1 MNDLWHHWFAGSW
14 THVIALSLA
23 HFLWQGVLI
32 GLVVASLDRLLRKSS
47 TSSRYVLHLV
57 ALTSLPVCFVLTMGI
72 VDVPSPLPT
81 PRQAVAVASEVVSN
95 EPEFP
100 PEEVSDLPATPPA
113 GVHELSG
120 NSTNQTTIAAE
131 SEESQVAVD
140 SPSTLAGNN
149 IVLENPDV
157 ARNEYAL
164 LPSLASIIVIAY
176 LLGVAVFLIRL
187 TLAVWGGQRL
197 RSSSQPLVDSHLLN
211 IVAEQARRVGLR
223 IVPVV
228 ALCERVTVP
237 TVVGVVRPMVLIPAS
252 IITGLTPDQFATII
266 SHELAHIRRYDLL
279 VTLLQRTIESFF
291 FFHPVVWYLSRRI
304 SRHREVCCD
313 DLVVSTGH
321 GPMDYAGALLRM
333 AELCV
338 ATEPTGAIAAT
349 ATGADRSQFESRVTR
364 LMTMTQRTQ
373 LRLTRVG
380 AVLFGSLLIP
390 LMTVP
395 PLIVGLVQAEE
406 AEDTDSVTGTLQ
418 VQMAVLTPGPKSEE
432 DVNPGIWQVAVDWK
446 VPIRS
451 DGGPGNVISQVD
463 GAILRIE
470 WQAVR
475 RHNGGLQFDSFNWSI
490 DNPIDR
496 RDGVSLGGIGGR
508 QIAPQ
513 LSWFGDDFESL
524 ASMQLD
530 TAGGK
535 ESDRTLVFRARSL
548 SSNVLQKRLNIAE
561 LTESERQ
568 KSTLH
573 DGDEARFQ
581 RQMNVLQMLRTNRKP
596 TVDEVNG
603 ILERLL
609 ASYPQRAGEI
619 HAQAAHVLAQSGI
632 KMFAEDVCRHA
643 STSLATVSD
652 PVQRARLFLY
662 LSNAQEVQGRL
673 DDANYWALRGLLELQ
688 PMQLPQVAPE
698 LPGLGTYREL
708 LAPNADAAD
717 SQLRTDLFQRLAES
731 EQQARETAR
740 RTQQLVQFR
749 DIYIQILRRLNK
761 TPDEQERLQEILRRR
776 IGLSLP
782 LSQLLQATF
791 ETEDAELRSND
802 LSPVVT
808 PERNSPAESGSRFQ
822 TAYDSD
828 PSFGRA
834 SIKHTD
840 QRGTIANW
848 NRALQQDD
856 LTREQQVFAWWR
868 IGALAAYNFNAGQ
881 GETADNDLAAK
892 AFRKVLSIGN
902 DLISRETLNAATV
915 YATLGGGTREDQAS
929 RMEFAKQWLETRT
942 DAMVVQSAWLVNHN
956 GYCIDG
962 RLMPGGMNMQTEA
975 EKAEYLTK
983 ELANA
988 RESVTAR
995 AAMAIA
1001 KEDRPMVPDVD
1012 VKGLADRLVAA
1023 AGSPRWKLHHVD
1035 KLPTVLADDS
1045 LGYRITLR
1053 RTWEEYLSLPQQ
1065 KETPPDDMGP
1075 FTVKHEDWEFVLFPR
1090 ERQDASRPSDA
1101 STPTARGSRLT
1112 QSSLAV
1118 LGLKILWKT
1127 ASSPYH
1133 TQAVCMGEGQGFVW
1147 YSLGTLFGQET
1158 IREKLKLTG
1167 GDDRIDLLI
1176 AGMQIEDEGNITANS
1191 CQRLIEKFGD
1201 DALEPIETAIKNT
1214 QEPTALRKLIGSLA
1228 FIRTDAATKLLM
1240 RLHESDTEE
1249 VSKAA
1254 DYALVQR
1261 PLRRAAMS
1269 AYLNMLMQHRH
1280 VDVACEGAVHFR
1292 WKEALPILI
1301 HLTSHPESL
1310 RELSWTIPA
1319 RRELEGNAIEYKLIG
1334 AQQTILA
1341 DRTDPNDVRDAWQTL
1356 TDSEDFEAVVLLG
1369 IELAT
1374 YTAKGPQKRIN
1385 DFGFRVL
1392 LTRPRDELVA
1402 YLKDIGKVMPAENA
1416 KQVQQLLR
1424 QLKQS
1429 EQLKRLQSHGILVT
1443 PGGIDGASH
1452 RYVVPSD
1459 FLGGYVIDDL
1469 LQYCVSFSP
1478 KSEIVFF
1485 GPVITDDQFRQF
1497 HLLLPES
1504 RVRRMAAVWLNIVS
1518 TVSDDESERRILRV
1532 SDLGSPAREIGLQ
1545 VDDVIVGIGPFRWP
1559 KSDSR
1564 DAFNSAMLSQI
1575 PGQESKIVV
1584 DRDGKLLTFPVTW
1597 EESTAHRLLCG
1608 NGMPTT
1614 QRDAIQ
1620 PAEPDVGEISSTD
1633 NIQALTGKWE
1643 ATEASHH
1650 LLDSKLVEANQTGF
1664 VIAIDKQ
1671 FGESYRKTSDT
1682 YENQYREFLEQ
1693 KGHAAVASGTI
1704 KFDYGGESEMMIARK
1719 DGELYLWYGVV
1730 TGGNPRIFLRLG
1742 ADKTSVDSLA
1752 VQWTSSCSD
1761 SPLDLDTDSAEV
1773 FYQRPNSTHTN
1784 QTEN

>member
-14 THVIALSLA
+14 TQVMALSLA
-23 HFLWQGVLI
+23 HFLWQGVLV
-32 GLVVASLDRLLRKSS
+32 GLVVVSLDRLLSKAS

-57 ALTSLPVCFVLTMGI
+57 ALASLPVCFVLTMGI
-72 VDVPSPLPT
+72 VDVRAPM
-81 PRQAVAVASEVVSN
+81 QAAAVASEVVLD
-95 EPEFP
+95 EPESAPEQIDDP
-100 PEEVSDLPATPPA
+100 PSGPPA
-113 GVHELSG
+113 GVYEYSG
-120 NSTNQTTIAAE
+120 NSTVQTTIAAE
-131 SEESQVAVD
+131 PQSSQVAVD
-140 SPSTLAGNN
+140 SPSTIAGNN

-157 ARNEYAL
+157 ARSEYAW

-176 LLGVAVFLIRL
+176 LFGVAVFLIRL
-187 TLAVWGGQRL
+187 TLAVWGGHRL
-197 RSSSQPLVDSHLLN
+197 RSSSQPLDDSHLLN
-211 IVAEQARRVGLR
+211 IVAEQARRAGLR

-266 SHELAHIRRYDLL
+266 SHELAHVRRYDLL
-279 VTLLQRTIESFF
+279 VILLQRTIESFF

-338 ATEPTGAIAAT
+338 AAEPTGAIAAT
-349 ATGADRSQFESRVTR
+349 ATGTDRSQFESRVTR

-406 AEDTDSVTGTLQ
+406 AEDTDTVTGTLQ
-418 VQMAVLTPGPKSEE
+418 VQMAVLTPDPKSEE
-432 DVNPGIWQVAVDWK
+432 DVNSGSWQVAVDWK
-446 VPIRS
+446 VPIQTE
-451 DGGPGNVISQVD
+451 GGAGSVISEVD

-475 RHNGGLQFDSFNWSI
+475 RHNGGLQFDAFNWSI

-513 LSWFGDDFESL
+513 STWFGEKFESL

-530 TAGGK
+530 TAG
-535 ESDRTLVFRARSL
+535 EHISDRVLVFRARHL
-548 SSNVLQKRLNIAE
+548 
-561 LTESERQ
+561 
-568 KSTLH
+568 
-573 DGDEARFQ
+573 
-581 RQMNVLQMLRTNRKP
+581 P
-596 TVDEVNG
+596 
-603 ILERLL
+603 
-609 ASYPQRAGEI
+609 
-619 HAQAAHVLAQSGI
+619 
-632 KMFAEDVCRHA
+632 
-643 STSLATVSD
+643 
-652 PVQRARLFLY
+652 
-662 LSNAQEVQGRL
+662 
-673 DDANYWALRGLLELQ
+673 AN
-688 PMQLPQVAPE
+688 MKLP
-698 LPGLGTYREL
+698 R
-708 LAPNADAAD
+708 
-717 SQLRTDLFQRLAES
+717 
-731 EQQARETAR
+731 
-740 RTQQLVQFR
+740 
-749 DIYIQILRRLNK
+749 
-761 TPDEQERLQEILRRR
+761 
-776 IGLSLP
+776 LSLP
-782 LSQLLQATF
+782 DLLSSPLIEKATESKPDGGEAVNDGPISD
-791 ETEDAELRSND
+791 ETLR
-802 LSPVVT
+802 L
-808 PERNSPAESGSRFQ
+808 FQ

-856 LTREQQVFAWWR
+856 LTREQQIFAWWR
-868 IGALAAYNFNAGQ
+868 IGSLASYNFNAGQ

-892 AFRKVLSIGN
+892 AFRKVLFIGHG
-902 DLISRETLNAATV
+902 LISRETLNAATV

-929 RMEFAKQWLETRT
+929 RMEFAKQWLVTRT
-942 DAMVVQSAWLVNHN
+942 EAMVVQSAWLVNHN

-962 RLMPGGMNMQTEA
+962 RLMPGGMNLLTEA
-975 EKAEYLTK
+975 DKAEYLTN

-988 RESVTAR
+988 RESVAAR
-995 AAMAIA
+995 AAMAVMR
-1001 KEDRPMVPDVD
+1001 EDRQMLPEAAL
-1012 VKGLADRLVAA
+1012 KGLADRLVAA
-1023 AGSPRWKLHHVD
+1023 AGSPTWKLHHVD
-1035 KLPTVLADDS
+1035 NLPTVLADDS

-1053 RTWEEYLSLPQQ
+1053 RTWEEYSNLPQQ
-1065 KETPPDDMGP
+1065 KETPPDELGP
-1075 FTVKHEDWEFVLFPR
+1075 FELKHEDWEFVLFPR
-1090 ERQDASRPSDA
+1090 ERQDASRRSDA

-1112 QSSLAV
+1112 KSSLAV

-1133 TQAVCMGEGQGFVW
+1133 TQAVCMGEGHGFVW

-1158 IREKLKLTG
+1158 IREKLKLTK

-1176 AGMQIEDEGNITANS
+1176 AGMQIEDKGDITANS

-1228 FIRTDAATKLLM
+1228 FIRTDATTKLLM
-1240 RLHESDTEE
+1240 RLHESDNKDT
-1249 VSKAA
+1249 SAAA
-1254 DYALVQR
+1254 DYALVHR
-1261 PLRRAAMS
+1261 PLRPAAKS
-1269 AYLNMLMQHRH
+1269 AYLDMLLEHRH
-1280 VDVACEGAVHFR
+1280 VDVACEGCVHFR

-1301 HLTSHPESL
+1301 NLTSHPESL

-1319 RRELEGNAIEYKLIG
+1319 RRELEGKAIEYRLIG
-1334 AQQTILA
+1334 AQQTIIA
-1341 DRTDPNDVRDAWQTL
+1341 ARTDPNDVRDAWQTL
-1356 TDSEDFEAVVLLG
+1356 ADSDDFEAVVLIG

-1374 YTAKGPQKRIN
+1374 YTAKGPQQRIN

-1392 LTRPRDELVA
+1392 LTRPRDQLTA
-1402 YLKDIGKVMPAENA
+1402 YLKGIGKAMPAENA

-1504 RVRRMAAVWLNIVS
+1504 HVRRMAAVWLNIVA
-1518 TVSDDESERRILRV
+1518 TVSDDERESRILRV

-1559 KSDSR
+1559 KSESR
-1564 DAFNSAMLSQI
+1564 DAYNAAMLSQI

-1584 DRDGKLLTFPVTW
+1584 DRDGKVLTFPVTW

-1608 NGMPTT
+1608 NGIPTT

-1620 PAEPDVGEISSTD
+1620 PAQPDVDETSTTD
-1633 NIQALTGKWE
+1633 NTEALSGKWQ
-1643 ATEASHH
+1643 ATQESHH

-1664 VIAIDKQ
+1664 VIAIDKR

-1693 KGHAAVASGTI
+1693 KGHAAVVSGTI
-1704 KFDYGGESEMMIARK
+1704 KFDYGGESELMISSK
-1719 DGELYLWYGVV
+1719 DGDLYLWYGVV
-1730 TGGNPRIFLRLG
+1730 TGGNPRIFLHSG

-1752 VQWTSSCSD
+1752 IQWTSSCSD
-1761 SPLDLDTDSAEV
+1761 SPLDSDTDSAEV
-1773 FYQRPNSTHTN
+1773 VYQRLRPTDPN
-1784 QTEN
+1784 